1 MDSLSR
7 ASVELHAAR
16 ARLRAAVRLPP
27 PAEDL
32 QAVQELQEAGY
43 LPEASLVL
51 HTVGAILQA
60 AGVLPA
66 DVLQDVVLIQVP
78 WHCLLLGFVFEE

>member
-1 MDSLSR
+1 MNRQS
-7 ASVELHAAR
+7 AR

-32 QAVQELQEAGY
+32 QAVQELQEARY

-51 HTVGAILQA
+51 HT
-60 AGVLPA
+60 AGVLQKMFCKMWSLFMFLGTA
-66 DVLQDVVLIQVP
+66 FYSR
-78 WHCLLLGFVFEE
+78 GFVLK